1 MKKELKNGMLEYE
14 RPNIVSTMC
23 CVEQGFAGSSML
35 EDMKESE
42 GEWAY

>member
-14 RPNIVSTMC
+14 RPNIVTTMC
-23 CVEQGFAGSSML
+23 CVEQGFAASSML
-35 EDMKESE
+35 DDMKETE